1 MKFLHKNDLLLLLI
15 LQLMFKIHP
24 YNFSNREATLLQK
37 VLLIHHQEL
46 KNALDHF
53 ILLN

>member
-15 LQLMFKIHP
+15 QQLVFKTHLL
-24 YNFSNREATLLQK
+24 NSKNKQATLSQK

-46 KNALDHF
+46 KNA
-53 ILLN
+53 